1 MIFIENILNQI
12 NYNINKTLFF
22 IYINHKNKKLNKN
35 YIINYFNNKHIN
47 SLCLDQNII
56 KILKINMNIYNDFI
70 SNMDPIKINFKFIDN
85 KNQILN
91 KINKGIILIK
101 SLIFINKIL

>member
-1 MIFIENILNQI
+1 
-12 NYNINKTLFF
+12 
-22 IYINHKNKKLNKN
+22 
-35 YIINYFNNKHIN
+35 
-47 SLCLDQNII
+47 
-56 KILKINMNIYNDFI
+56 MNIYNDFI